1 RWRPTPPS
9 RSWRRSGRPSGSR
22 PVRARRACSRSPRP
36 AAPNSTPGGPA
47 ARVSRRRPPSMPRT
61 SIEIDT
67 FRHANPIPAASRVGP
82 LLVSSIIPPRDPG
95 GEGMPDDV
103 GAQLTNL
110 FHHVGAMLDAA
121 GADWRHVAK
130 MTFYVADIAVRD
142 AINQPWTE
150 RFPDPA

>member
-1 RWRPTPPS
+1 
-9 RSWRRSGRPSGSR
+9 
-22 PVRARRACSRSPRP
+22 
-36 AAPNSTPGGPA
+36 
-47 ARVSRRRPPSMPRT
+47 MPRT

-67 FRHANPIPAASRVGP
+67 FHHANPIPAASRVGP

-95 GEGMPDDV
+95 SDRMPDDV

-110 FHHVGAMLDAA
+110 FHHVGAMLKAA

-150 RFPDPA
+150 RFPDPASRPARHTQVLPTAGRFVSCDFLAYVDD

>member
-1 RWRPTPPS
+1 
-9 RSWRRSGRPSGSR
+9 
-22 PVRARRACSRSPRP
+22 
-36 AAPNSTPGGPA
+36 
-47 ARVSRRRPPSMPRT
+47 MPRT

-67 FRHANPIPAASRVGP
+67 FHHANPIPAASRVGP

-95 GEGMPDDV
+95 SDRMPDDV

-110 FHHVGAMLDAA
+110 FHHVGAMLTAA

-150 RFPDPA
+150 HFPDPASRPARHTQVLPTAGRFVSCDFLAYVDD

>member
-1 RWRPTPPS
+1 
-9 RSWRRSGRPSGSR
+9 
-22 PVRARRACSRSPRP
+22 
-36 AAPNSTPGGPA
+36 
-47 ARVSRRRPPSMPRT
+47 MPRT

-67 FRHANPIPAASRVGP
+67 FHHANPIPAASRVGP

-95 GEGMPDDV
+95 SDRMPDDV

-110 FHHVGAMLDAA
+110 FHHVGAMLKAA

-150 RFPDPA
+150 HFPDPASRPARHTQVLPTAGRFVSCDFLAYVDD

>member
-1 RWRPTPPS
+1 
-9 RSWRRSGRPSGSR
+9 
-22 PVRARRACSRSPRP
+22 
-36 AAPNSTPGGPA
+36 
-47 ARVSRRRPPSMPRT
+47 MPRT

-67 FRHANPIPAASRVGP
+67 FHHANPIPAASRVGP

-95 GEGMPDDV
+95 GDGTPDDV

-110 FHHVGAMLDAA
+110 FHHVGAMLTAA
-121 GADWRHVAK
+121 GAEWRHVAK

-150 RFPDPA
+150 HFPDPVSRPARHTQVLPTAGRFVSCDFLAYVDD